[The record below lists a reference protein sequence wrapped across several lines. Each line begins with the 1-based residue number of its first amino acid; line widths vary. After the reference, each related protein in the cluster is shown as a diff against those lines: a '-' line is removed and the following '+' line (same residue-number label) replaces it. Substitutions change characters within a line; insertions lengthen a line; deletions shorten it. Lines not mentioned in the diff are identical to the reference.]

1 MLAIAVVL
9 FASFVSVVST
19 YLAIAERDLL
29 VSVLFVSLTGISYT
43 LIYYVLMAP
52 DVVLAYIPVSS
63 VLLPALL
70 FLLIKNTKRYEDT

>member
-1 MLAIAVVL
+1 MLAIAVIL
-9 FASFVSVVST
+9 IASFVSVVST

-29 VSVLFVSLTGISYT
+29 TSVLFTSLTGISYT

-70 FLLIKNTKRYEDT
+70 FLVIRSTKRYEDA